1 MLCPFITHLNFQA
14 LPLHS
19 MLEECDLGSAILLVM
34 WGKLLKLE
42 ERKARRVKG

>member
-14 LPLHS
+14 LPLHC
-19 MLEECDLGSAILLVM
+19 MLQEYDLGSAILLVM

-42 ERKARRVKG
+42 ERKARRVEG